1 MTISFQSK
9 TFDRSKHRAINARR
23 NLTGQPV
30 RTCQV
35 IKSILWSNRSMAS
48 SVTMKNKFTLKCKFY
63 KYFWFLGKKIILVV
77 NNSYCHIKVSQVVMK
92 QRGVFWSHA
101 LIQCDIE
108 LMSPVWKSTIK
119 KRPRWPWPLPEIIWP
134 KSASMAKLIIIL
146 LEVKFFYKGFKLSC
160 SGLTEISTFLERVL
174 TEHRDSRVTSDSK
187 LNKLLISSICSIRF
201 LYRNWDVFDKPLQ
214 LSETRRLP

>member
-1 MTISFQSK
+1 
-9 TFDRSKHRAINARR
+9 
-23 NLTGQPV
+23 
-30 RTCQV
+30 
-35 IKSILWSNRSMAS
+35 MAS

-63 KYFWFLGKKIILVV
+63 KNFWFFWEKIFSVV

-92 QRGVFWSHA
+92 QRGVFWSHVR
-101 LIQCDIE
+101 IQCDIE
-108 LMSPVWKSTIK
+108 LMSPVWRSTIK

-160 SGLTEISTFLERVL
+160 SGLTEISSFLERVL

-214 LSETRRLP
+214 LNFNHTVEVLPKPDDFPKITMFSLPTNYPRKTLLPALDETPCYGRIQS